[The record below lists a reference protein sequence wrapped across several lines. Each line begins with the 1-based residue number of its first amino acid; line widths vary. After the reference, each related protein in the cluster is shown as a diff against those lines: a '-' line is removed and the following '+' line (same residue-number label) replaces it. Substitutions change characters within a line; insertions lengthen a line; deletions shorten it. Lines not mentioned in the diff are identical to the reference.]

1 MVRCHGEAWFEG
13 DIRKRSKSAVL
24 NSQHRPEGAV
34 MDADLDSLLTV
45 VFCTAD
51 DLLPMKAGNARRIVT
66 DAEVVTL
73 AVAQVLLGYHDSDR
87 RFLAAA
93 ERRLTHLFPQ
103 IPTQDAFHKR
113 RARLEASIE
122 WLIGVF
128 AAQSPGYHDD
138 MLVLDSTPV
147 ASAPLAR
154 NGQTRGRQRTGG
166 RDRRRRRLRLQ
177 PRAFAVLLR
186 NAPASARLAG
196 RHPARGDA
204 VVPSAA
210 SARSRSR
217 CSPVDC
223 TAVRP

>member
-1 MVRCHGEAWFEG
+1 
-13 DIRKRSKSAVL
+13 
-24 NSQHRPEGAV
+24 

-51 DLLPMKAGNARRIVT
+51 DLLPTKAGNARRIVT

-93 ERRLTHLFPQ
+93 KRRLSHLFPQ

-113 RARLEASIE
+113 RARLEVSIE

-128 AAQSPGYHDD
+128 AAQSPGYHDT

-147 ASAPLAR
+147 ETARSRETVTRAGDSTLA
-154 NGQTRGRQRTGG
+154 GAIGDAAGS
-166 RDRRRRRLRLQ
+166 RLQ
-177 PRAFAVLLR
+177 PRAFPVLLR
-186 NAPASARLAG
+186 DAPAPARRPG
-196 RHPARGDA
+196 RHPARRDL
-204 VVPSAA
+204 VVP
-210 SARSRSR
+210 
-217 CSPVDC
+217 
-223 TAVRP
+223 